1 MIFSLPFTVE
11 VFDEQLPWKL
21 SDVFCLLVGIPNML
35 ALQFAVLAGE
45 PLATW
50 DPLYGGKEI
59 PPYALRCLLGNCRR
73 EELKKQTKTLTKI

>member
-45 PLATW
+45 PW
-50 DPLYGGKEI
+50 PPGI
-59 PPYALRCLLGNCRR
+59 PCMEEGNTTICPQGLLGNCRR
-73 EELKKQTKTLTKI
+73 EELKNRRKP